1 MQAERLRVSSRYAGK
16 ANRIAHSPAAR
27 TVLLGGLHERLA
39 HCLEIGLSD
48 LLTPSL
54 LGVLE
59 GGGAQGL
66 EHRLEAA

>member
-1 MQAERLRVSSRYAGK
+1 MQAERLRVSSRCAG
-16 ANRIAHSPAAR
+16 RTDTTAHSPAAR
-27 TVLLGGLHERLA
+27 AVLLGGLHERLA

>member
-1 MQAERLRVSSRYAGK
+1 MT
-16 ANRIAHSPAAR
+16 AHSPAAH

-39 HCLEIGLSD
+39 HCLENGLSD